1 MFEKRIFQR
10 MIMKT
15 ESVSE
20 TEKDAKMIKENL
32 SSEEKLIECE
42 QQVGEYSNT
51 LKRLQAEFENYKKRS
66 AKENSEFQEIAL
78 KRFLTCILPIIDSFE
93 QALKNTKNHEHFVKG
108 MELIYAQCIS
118 LLQHEGVKA
127 IETQNK
133 SFDPYVHEV
142 LLQESSDKEDGL
154 ILEEFQRGY
163 LYKGVL
169 LRTAKVK
176 VAVKK
181 QD

>member
-1 MFEKRIFQR
+1 MLQG

-15 ESVSE
+15 EKV
-20 TEKDAKMIKENL
+20 TEDSNDIKDVKSDL
-32 SSEEKLIECE
+32 STEEKLINCE
-42 QQVGEYSNT
+42 QQMGEYANT
-51 LKRLQAEFENYKKRS
+51 LKRLQAEFENYKKRV

-78 KRFLTCILPIIDSFE
+78 KRFLTCMLPIVDSFE

-118 LLQHEGVKA
+118 LLQHEGVKS

-142 LLQESSDKEDGL
+142 LLQEPSDKEDGM
-154 ILEEFQRGY
+154 ILEAFQKGY
-163 LYKGVL
+163 LYKGTL

-176 VAVKK
+176 IAIKK
-181 QD
+181 EE